1 MVFSLARTPLVLA
14 LLAACGPGT
23 DTTDNSTDSTTAAT
37 GTTAGPGTTTDTPTT
52 GTPTTDATTVNP
64 TTVTTTDATTVNPT
78 TDATTGGAVC
88 PDEFPQDGTPCTDE
102 GLFCGG
108 PCEDP
113 CAFCNVIKCENG
125 TWMGLEVF
133 PADCPDCP
141 TVCGFVVPAACPG
154 GPPDQDSCVAG
165 CMDVQA
171 GDCGLLYNQALACTG
186 SMPTF
191 TCSESGQPIVE
202 SCADQYDALYACLG

>member
-1 MVFSLARTPLVLA
+1 MRLARRPLLLGLTGCA
-14 LLAACGPGT
+14 LWLGACGDPPA
-23 DTTDNSTDSTTAAT
+23 TTTTNDSTGEAT
-37 GTTAGPGTTTDTPTT
+37 TQASTSGTPTTVPTTSDTPTT
-52 GTPTTDATTVNP
+52 GTPTTDATT
-64 TTVTTTDATTVNPT
+64 
-78 TDATTGGAVC
+78 DATTGGAVC
-88 PDEFPQDGTPCTDE
+88 PDQFPQDGTPCTDE

-186 SMPTF
+186 STPTF
-191 TCSESGQPIVE
+191 TCNESGQPTVE
-202 SCADQYDALYACLG
+202 SCAAQYDALYACLG